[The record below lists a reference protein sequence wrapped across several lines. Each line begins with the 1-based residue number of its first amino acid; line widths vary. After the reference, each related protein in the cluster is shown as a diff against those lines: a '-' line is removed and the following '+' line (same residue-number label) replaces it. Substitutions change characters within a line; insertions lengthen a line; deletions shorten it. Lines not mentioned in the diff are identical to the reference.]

1 MEYYT
6 LSEEQRSALE
16 FLRPKGSGALTT
28 DREVAHLKAKVNQM
42 SHHEGF
48 LRNFL
53 VGGAHALCPNDP
65 EVARQIDGILMLTD
79 ILKKLSPSGQIVE
92 AQKILNDVEHQIRTA
107 SPEERA
113 LQGVLYGTPR
123 ESQAAVLDR
132 IERALR
138 GKPTVADWTDVRR
151 LIEQDRVKLDG
162 HLPQLLEQYRL
173 GYLPDEE
180 RVFEMEKR
188 LREILKQPGIP
199 PQTGQWLNQ
208 QLQAAVDMR
217 GYIASQDALPVWM
230 QQEIA
235 RTYRLDGFA
244 VGRPSEVADFTG
256 KTESL
261 RLPVSFQL
269 PDVSSPGQRKRYTA
283 FVEFS
288 GINGGDGDTRV
299 VFSDALKADL
309 TLQAQRS
316 GVLPSLVFND
326 HTKSILG
333 AVRLALEGQSEP
345 KEFANAAIGMALQST
360 PQGRLAMLVKESIE
374 TLGGNL
380 KDVSS
385 VSPDAGQTGASVLE
399 RLRSRSSSGMSMN

>member
-1 MEYYT
+1 M

-132 IERALR
+132 IERALQ
-138 GKPTVADWTDVRR
+138 GKPTLADWTDVRR
-151 LIEQDRVKLDG
+151 LIEQDRVKLEG

-180 RVFEMEKR
+180 RVFEVEKR
-188 LREILKQPGIP
+188 LRKILKQPGIP

-288 GINGGDGDTRV
+288 GIDGGDGNVRV

-316 GVLPSLVFND
+316 GLLPSVVFDD
-326 HTKSILG
+326 HAMSILG

-360 PQGRLAMLVKESIE
+360 PQGRLATLVKESLE
-374 TLGGNL
+374 TLGM

>member
-1 MEYYT
+1 MEYYM

-16 FLRPKGSGALTT
+16 FLRPKGAGALTT

-79 ILKKLSPSGQIVE
+79 ILRRLSPSGQIVE

-132 IERALR
+132 IERALQ
-138 GKPTVADWTDVRR
+138 GKPTLADWTDVRR
-151 LIEQDRVKLDG
+151 LIEQDRVKLEG

-173 GYLPDEE
+173 GYLPDEA
-180 RVFEMEKR
+180 RVFEVEKR
-188 LREILKQPGIP
+188 LRKILKQPGIP

-217 GYIASQDALPVWM
+217 GYIANQDPLPVWM

-235 RTYRLDGFA
+235 RTYRLEGFA

-269 PDVSSPGQRKRYTA
+269 PDVSNPGQRKRYTA

-288 GINGGDGDTRV
+288 GIDGGDGNARV

-316 GVLPSLVFND
+316 GLLPSVVFDD
-326 HTKSILG
+326 HAMSILG

-374 TLGGNL
+374 TLGM